1 MTPLRKPAAIAAIIA
16 AYAILFV
23 VVCPATPTP
32 TALVSSTGKLPC
44 AQVAVV
50 ALAIPLATIL
60 LVGGLAALTLLVSRI
75 HFLSVSHVVDLTC
88 ARLC

>member
-1 MTPLRKPAAIAAIIA
+1 MPLRKPAAIAAILA

-32 TALVSSTGKLPC
+32 TALVSSAGKLPG

-50 ALAIPLATIL
+50 VLLIPPAAIV
-60 LVGGLAALTLLVSRI
+60 LVSALAALTLLVPRMLS
-75 HFLSVSHVVDLTC
+75 LSVSHVVDLTC

>member
-1 MTPLRKPAAIAAIIA
+1 MTPLRKSAAIAAIIA

-32 TALVSSTGKLPC
+32 TALVSSAGKLPG

-50 ALAIPLATIL
+50 VLAIPPAAIV
-60 LVGGLAALTLLVSRI
+60 LVSGLAALTLLVPRMHS
-75 HFLSVSHVVDLTC
+75 LSVSHVVDLTC